1 MVNPRYILYFSSL
14 GVKLAV
20 HSDCR
25 VTDGEGT
32 VAIKALS
39 PLLPTPI
46 RSSTRSSVPGCNS
59 LPRRT
64 EATVRL
70 MALYR
75 CSCPGSS
82 DPAAEKPVCSSTERS
97 VRIVP
102 LCVCVCAREGFF
114 L

>member
-39 PLLPTPI
+39 PPTTNPHPELDAFLGPRLQLPPSQDLATDGAVSLFLPGQQRP
-46 RSSTRSSVPGCNS
+46 RSR
-59 LPRRT
+59 
-64 EATVRL
+64 
-70 MALYR
+70 
-75 CSCPGSS
+75 
-82 DPAAEKPVCSSTERS
+82 K
-97 VRIVP
+97 
-102 LCVCVCAREGFF
+102 ARV
-114 L
+114 